1 MTEKILEWV
10 TQFGYI
16 GIFSLLML
24 GIVGLP
30 IPDETLLAFAGY
42 LVYKGTLQLIPTL
55 ICALLGSVCGITL
68 SYSLGRTVGICLINK
83 YGHIFHVSGN
93 KIDQVHQW
101 FERTGRWALFLGYY
115 VPGVRHLTAYVAG
128 TSKLQLPIFALF
140 AYAGA
145 FVWSTTFVS
154 LGYFLGEKWT
164 EASQEIHRSVLVGFS
179 IIFVCLSL
187 YLLVQRRQNAK
198 RRT

>member
-1 MTEKILEWV
+1 MPERIFEWV

-16 GIFSLLML
+16 GLFSLLML

-42 LVYKGTLQLIPTL
+42 LVFKGTFRFTPTL
-55 ICALLGSVCGITL
+55 AFSFLGSVCGITL
-68 SYSLGRTVGICLINK
+68 SYSLGRTVGVSLVHK
-83 YGHIFHVSGN
+83 YGPIFHLSEK

-128 TSKLQLPIFALF
+128 TSKLELPVFALF
-140 AYAGA
+140 AYGGA

-164 EASQEIHRSVLVGFS
+164 EASQEIHRNILAGVGL
-179 IIFVCLSL
+179 IIVCLSFYFL
-187 YLLVQRRQNAK
+187 WQRRQSAK
-198 RRT
+198 RKK